1 MRTLN
6 EQIQRLRDALVTCY
20 NAIKRKGGTIPEAGE
35 RTLLNMPAA
44 VLSIPQIHG
53 VMGDLVAAE
62 NNREYLPADYGVD
75 GFSKVTTKIEE
86 KGNVFAYKD
95 VTFIDHLGVV
105 ADYTIEEVMA
115 LTELPT
121 PKEYNNL
128 TFDYWTKSLQE
139 IQDGQK
145 HVVAA
150 IYHTTDGTL
159 RFKYST
165 EFSREVNFSAS
176 AEGGYFDID
185 WGDGTISKKVLNG
198 NHIYENEGIYDVKL
212 YGAKILDFNFN
223 QLPLCYN
230 VGIISVEYPNT
241 IAFNYDLFS
250 GLSGGRGQ
258 IAPLLEY
265 IVLPPSQKEVRFQL
279 CSAMKCKY
287 LAIPNNINNI
297 PNMKG
302 SQSVE
307 CLNIPPLVTSFNNPY
322 DWSNLRKI
330 VFAGVPYF
338 FTFILP
344 LSDLID
350 HIQNTFQI
358 IGRIIFD
365 FNFTFSFALNNIDL
379 SS

>member
-6 EQIQRLRDALVTCY
+6 EQIQRLKDALVTCY

-44 VLSIPQIHG
+44 VLSIPQTHG

-165 EFSREVNFSAS
+165 EFSR
-176 AEGGYFDID
+176 
-185 WGDGTISKKVLNG
+185 
-198 NHIYENEGIYDVKL
+198 
-212 YGAKILDFNFN
+212 
-223 QLPLCYN
+223 
-230 VGIISVEYPNT
+230 
-241 IAFNYDLFS
+241 
-250 GLSGGRGQ
+250 
-258 IAPLLEY
+258 
-265 IVLPPSQKEVRFQL
+265 
-279 CSAMKCKY
+279 
-287 LAIPNNINNI
+287 
-297 PNMKG
+297 
-302 SQSVE
+302 
-307 CLNIPPLVTSFNNPY
+307 
-322 DWSNLRKI
+322 
-330 VFAGVPYF
+330 
-338 FTFILP
+338 
-344 LSDLID
+344 
-350 HIQNTFQI
+350 
-358 IGRIIFD
+358 
-365 FNFTFSFALNNIDL
+365 
-379 SS
+379 